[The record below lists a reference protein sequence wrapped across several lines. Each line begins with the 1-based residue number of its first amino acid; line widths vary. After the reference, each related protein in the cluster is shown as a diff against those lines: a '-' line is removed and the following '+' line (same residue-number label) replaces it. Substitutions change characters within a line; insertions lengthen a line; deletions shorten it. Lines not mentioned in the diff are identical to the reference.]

1 MEEVF
6 LNCYGLIPTFED
18 LRADGVFFYGS
29 VVQGVLTLYL
39 ELVFTHK
46 TYKARN
52 TAAYLNFCSMKQQ
65 RG

>member
-1 MEEVF
+1 MVF
-6 LNCYGLIPTFED
+6 
-18 LRADGVFFYGS
+18 FFYGS